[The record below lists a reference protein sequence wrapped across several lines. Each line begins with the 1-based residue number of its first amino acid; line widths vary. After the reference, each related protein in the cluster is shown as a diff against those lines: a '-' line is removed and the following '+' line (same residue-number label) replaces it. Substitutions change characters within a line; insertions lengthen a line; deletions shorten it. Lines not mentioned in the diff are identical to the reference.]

1 MPFTCNWHEELMAEW
16 LDLDGFLVR
25 LQPPVPNWNGR
36 GGRLEPDVVGVRFC
50 DDTLEIRHCE
60 TEMWASQGPEEESR
74 RYKQKFSPQVQK
86 NVETE
91 FRKILRVPEEAK
103 CKYEKWIVFIRIPQP
118 VRERWNEDLLGPLF
132 LRDFNDFVRE
142 QVFPS
147 IRSWR
152 DAHPDLAQ
160 GGLPKDKWLL
170 TMLDYLRWC
179 GLLPENPRAIS
190 EYK

>member
-1 MPFTCNWHEELMAEW
+1 MPFTSNWLEELMAEW

-91 FRKILRVPEEAK
+91 FRKILRVPEEANASTRNGLSLFGSPNPSGSAGTRT
-103 CKYEKWIVFIRIPQP
+103 CSGHFFCVTSTILSANRF
-118 VRERWNEDLLGPLF
+118 F
-132 LRDFNDFVRE
+132 LR
-142 QVFPS
+142 
-147 IRSWR
+147 
-152 DAHPDLAQ
+152 
-160 GGLPKDKWLL
+160 
-170 TMLDYLRWC
+170 
-179 GLLPENPRAIS
+179 
-190 EYK
+190 